1 MDLDE
6 YDVMN
11 SVLADDVADFVRAM
25 APTMDDVGQELA
37 DHNVDE
43 GFPIVGPEV
52 GGTLR
57 LLARLAG
64 TERAFEFGSGMGYSA
79 YWIAPIVPADGDLVL
94 TDFDAENLEVAR
106 EFFERGGYPDRAQF
120 EVGDALDTYAEY
132 DGPFEFVLIDN
143 LEEEYRETFE
153 LVREDVPP
161 GGVICA
167 DNVMTG
173 PAVQEDLALAALEGE
188 PDRDAMDEYTEGVV
202 EYLLHV
208 RDVEDFETV
217 LLPVGEGLA
226 VSVKR

>member
-1 MDLDE
+1 MDLDD
-6 YDVMN
+6 YDVLN
-11 SVLADDVADFVRAM
+11 TVLADDPAEFVRMM
-25 APTMDDVGQELA
+25 APDVDDVGRELA
-37 DHNVDE
+37 DHNVVE

-57 LLARLAG
+57 LLARLSGA
-64 TERAFEFGSGMGYSA
+64 ERAFEFGSGMGYSA
-79 YWIAPIVPADGDLVL
+79 YWIAPIIPEDGDLIL
-94 TDFDAENLEVAR
+94 TDFEAENLEVAR
-106 EFFERGGYPDRAQF
+106 EFFERGGYADRASF
-120 EVGDALDTYAEY
+120 EVGDALDTYREY

-143 LEEEYRETFE
+143 LEGEYRETFE
-153 LVREDVPP
+153 LVREDVPS

-173 PAVQEDLALAALEGE
+173 PAVQEELALGALSGD

-208 RDVEDFETV
+208 RDVEDFETA
-217 LLPVGEGLA
+217 LLPVGEGLV